1 MSKFNFIETE
11 IPGVVVIEPT
21 VFGDDRGYFMETYQ
35 IDDFAAAGIDKP
47 FVQDNQSRSTKGV
60 LRGLHFQKNHT
71 QGKLVRV
78 TMGEVYDV
86 AVDCRPNSK
95 TFGKWVGVT
104 LSAENKKMFY
114 IPEGFAHGFLV
125 LSDVAEFCYKCTDVY
140 DPTAEGGIPYD
151 DPTVNVQW
159 PDCGCEHKTSAKD
172 KEHTPFAE
180 QKFEYFEKDGFR
192 GTDVQNLKNSFAS
205 FWKYRYLLQ
214 NLITRDFKLKYR
226 RSVLGVAWSV
236 LNPLLT
242 CLVMWAVFGAL
253 FNQRGDGIE
262 DFPLF
267 LIIGQLMFNFFRES
281 TSMAMESVLKNGPLL
296 RKVYIPKYIFP
307 LEKCCFALVNFF
319 FSLVALFF
327 VALVTW
333 SHISLRTV
341 LLAVYPIVM
350 LFVFSLGVG
359 LILSTMYVFVRD
371 IMHIWEV
378 FCTLLVYGSAIF
390 YDPSQMASW
399 MQAVIN
405 LNPIYWY
412 ITAVRSCVM
421 WGTGLTLNMVLIP
434 FLCSALSLG
443 IGVYVFKKNQDKF
456 VLYM

>member
-1 MSKFNFIETE
+1 M
-11 IPGVVVIEPT
+11 
-21 VFGDDRGYFMETYQ
+21 
-35 IDDFAAAGIDKP
+35 
-47 FVQDNQSRSTKGV
+47 
-60 LRGLHFQKNHT
+60 
-71 QGKLVRV
+71 
-78 TMGEVYDV
+78 
-86 AVDCRPNSK
+86 
-95 TFGKWVGVT
+95 
-104 LSAENKKMFY
+104 
-114 IPEGFAHGFLV
+114 
-125 LSDVAEFCYKCTDVY
+125 
-140 DPTAEGGIPYD
+140 
-151 DPTVNVQW
+151 
-159 PDCGCEHKTSAKD
+159 
-172 KEHTPFAE
+172 
-180 QKFEYFEKDGFR
+180 
-192 GTDVQNLKNSFAS
+192 QNLKNSFAS

-421 WGTGLTLNMVLIP
+421 WGTSLTLNMVLIP

>member
-1 MSKFNFIETE
+1 M
-11 IPGVVVIEPT
+11 
-21 VFGDDRGYFMETYQ
+21 
-35 IDDFAAAGIDKP
+35 
-47 FVQDNQSRSTKGV
+47 
-60 LRGLHFQKNHT
+60 
-71 QGKLVRV
+71 
-78 TMGEVYDV
+78 
-86 AVDCRPNSK
+86 
-95 TFGKWVGVT
+95 
-104 LSAENKKMFY
+104 
-114 IPEGFAHGFLV
+114 
-125 LSDVAEFCYKCTDVY
+125 
-140 DPTAEGGIPYD
+140 
-151 DPTVNVQW
+151 
-159 PDCGCEHKTSAKD
+159 
-172 KEHTPFAE
+172 
-180 QKFEYFEKDGFR
+180 
-192 GTDVQNLKNSFAS
+192 QNLKNSFAS

-399 MQAVIN
+399 IDRKSV
-405 LNPIYWY
+405 
-412 ITAVRSCVM
+412 V
-421 WGTGLTLNMVLIP
+421 
-434 FLCSALSLG
+434 
-443 IGVYVFKKNQDKF
+443 
-456 VLYM
+456 

>member
-1 MSKFNFIETE
+1 M
-11 IPGVVVIEPT
+11 
-21 VFGDDRGYFMETYQ
+21 
-35 IDDFAAAGIDKP
+35 
-47 FVQDNQSRSTKGV
+47 
-60 LRGLHFQKNHT
+60 
-71 QGKLVRV
+71 
-78 TMGEVYDV
+78 
-86 AVDCRPNSK
+86 C
-95 TFGKWVGVT
+95 
-104 LSAENKKMFY
+104 
-114 IPEGFAHGFLV
+114 
-125 LSDVAEFCYKCTDVY
+125 
-140 DPTAEGGIPYD
+140 
-151 DPTVNVQW
+151 
-159 PDCGCEHKTSAKD
+159 
-172 KEHTPFAE
+172 
-180 QKFEYFEKDGFR
+180 
-192 GTDVQNLKNSFAS
+192 
-205 FWKYRYLLQ
+205 
-214 NLITRDFKLKYR
+214 
-226 RSVLGVAWSV
+226 
-236 LNPLLT
+236 
-242 CLVMWAVFGAL
+242 GAL

-390 YDPSQMASW
+390 YAPIQMASW

>member
-1 MSKFNFIETE
+1 M
-11 IPGVVVIEPT
+11 
-21 VFGDDRGYFMETYQ
+21 
-35 IDDFAAAGIDKP
+35 
-47 FVQDNQSRSTKGV
+47 
-60 LRGLHFQKNHT
+60 
-71 QGKLVRV
+71 
-78 TMGEVYDV
+78 
-86 AVDCRPNSK
+86 
-95 TFGKWVGVT
+95 
-104 LSAENKKMFY
+104 
-114 IPEGFAHGFLV
+114 
-125 LSDVAEFCYKCTDVY
+125 
-140 DPTAEGGIPYD
+140 
-151 DPTVNVQW
+151 
-159 PDCGCEHKTSAKD
+159 
-172 KEHTPFAE
+172 
-180 QKFEYFEKDGFR
+180 
-192 GTDVQNLKNSFAS
+192 QNLKNSFAS

-242 CLVMWAVFGAL
+242 CLVMWAV
-253 FNQRGDGIE
+253 
-262 DFPLF
+262 
-267 LIIGQLMFNFFRES
+267 FNFFRES